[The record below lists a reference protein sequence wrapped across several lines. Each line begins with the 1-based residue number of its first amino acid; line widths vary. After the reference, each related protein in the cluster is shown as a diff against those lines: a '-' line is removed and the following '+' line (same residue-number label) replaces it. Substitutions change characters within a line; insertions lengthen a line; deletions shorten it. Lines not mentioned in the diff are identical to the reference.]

1 MREELKQSTL
11 SPDHPISRHVR
22 RVVTRILQASNLGSI
37 RGEERQILLSPF
49 GLRVDTEG
57 NVWNP
62 DTDLGAAKI
71 PGESYGPKKE
81 WDVIVVND
89 KKMINAMANPGK
101 CKILRT
107 FYLLW

>member
-11 SPDHPISRHVR
+11 PPNHPLSRHVR

-37 RGEERQILLSPF
+37 RGEERQVLLSPF
-49 GLRVDTEG
+49 GLRTDIEG

-62 DTDLGAAKI
+62 DTDLGAAKN
-71 PGESYGPKKE
+71 PGESYGPHKL

-89 KKMINAMANPGK
+89 KKMINAMANPGE
-101 CKILRT
+101 LR
-107 FYLLW
+107 FYET